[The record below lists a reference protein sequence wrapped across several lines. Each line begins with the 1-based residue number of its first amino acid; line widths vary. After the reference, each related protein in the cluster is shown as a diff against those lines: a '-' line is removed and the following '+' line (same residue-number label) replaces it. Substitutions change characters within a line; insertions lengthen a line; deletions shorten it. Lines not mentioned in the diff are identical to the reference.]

1 MKRTLLLIAAL
12 CSLSLSAVA
21 QRWVD
26 ARDLAIHGH
35 TQKCEQH
42 PYHRI
47 DHAATNLNKKLAT
60 MAEEAAGLYVT
71 FKTNSS
77 FVAASW
83 SIVPHRTRD
92 NMSMIMQRGLDLY
105 IKQDGEW
112 RFAQS
117 SRITPDPAVTE
128 YKKLLVKRLP
138 KEEKEF
144 MLYLPG
150 WSEVKSLQI
159 GIEEGATIEG
169 TPSPFRHKVVVYG
182 SSITHGACA
191 SRAGMTY
198 TAIMSRNLGID
209 FINFG
214 FAGQCMMQPEF
225 LEILQK
231 CEADAFI
238 FDTFS
243 NPSAKVIEARLANFV
258 EGMTKAHPGKPL
270 IFIQSAI
277 PLETCVDPGRRAKRD
292 LRFGTAARIMKE
304 LQKQYKD
311 IYLLDVKDVIGK
323 DGSADNTHPNDLGF
337 SRFVDTYQPKIAK
350 ILKKY
355 NIK

>member
-1 MKRTLLLIAAL
+1 MKRVLIALAL
-12 CSLSLSAVA
+12 IGFVSSASA
-21 QRWVD
+21 EKWVD

-60 MAEEAAGLYVT
+60 MAEEAAGLYVS

-77 FVAASW
+77 FIAASW

-92 NMSMIMQRGLDLY
+92 NMSMIIQRGLDLY

-112 RFAQS
+112 RYAQS
-117 SRITPDPAVTE
+117 SRITPDPAVTS

-138 KEEKEF
+138 KEEKVF

-258 EGMTKAHPGKPL
+258 EGITKAHPGKPL

-277 PLETCVDPGRRAKRD
+277 PLETCVDPGKRAKRE

-350 ILKKY
+350 ILRKY
-355 NIK
+355 GIK

>member
-1 MKRTLLLIAAL
+1 MKRVLIALAL
-12 CSLSLSAVA
+12 IGFVSSASA
-21 QRWVD
+21 EKWVD

-60 MAEEAAGLYVT
+60 MAEEAAGLYVS

-92 NMSMIMQRGLDLY
+92 NMSMIIQRGLDLY

-112 RFAQS
+112 RYAQS
-117 SRITPDPAVTE
+117 SRITPDPAVTS

-258 EGMTKAHPGKPL
+258 EGITKAHPGKPL

-277 PLETCVDPGRRAKRD
+277 PLETCVDPGKRAKRE

-350 ILKKY
+350 ILRKY
-355 NIK
+355 GIK

>member
-1 MKRTLLLIAAL
+1 MKRVLIALAL
-12 CSLSLSAVA
+12 IGFVSSASA
-21 QRWVD
+21 EKWVD

-60 MAEEAAGLYVT
+60 MAEEAAGLYVS

-77 FVAASW
+77 FIAASW

-92 NMSMIMQRGLDLY
+92 NMPMIMQRGLDLY

-112 RFAQS
+112 RYAQS
-117 SRITPDPAVTE
+117 SRITPDPAVTS

-258 EGMTKAHPGKPL
+258 EGITKAHPGKPL

-277 PLETCVDPGRRAKRD
+277 PLETCVDPGRRAKRE

-350 ILKKY
+350 ILRKY
-355 NIK
+355 GIK

>member
-1 MKRTLLLIAAL
+1 MKRVLIALAL
-12 CSLSLSAVA
+12 IGFVSSASA
-21 QRWVD
+21 EKWVD

-77 FVAASW
+77 FIAASW

-92 NMSMIMQRGLDLY
+92 NMSMIIQRGLDLY

-112 RFAQS
+112 RYAQS
-117 SRITPDPAVTE
+117 SRITPDPAVTS

-258 EGMTKAHPGKPL
+258 EGITKAHPDKPL

-277 PLETCVDPGRRAKRD
+277 PLETCVDPGKRAKRE

-355 NIK
+355 GIK

>member
-1 MKRTLLLIAAL
+1 MKRVLIALAL
-12 CSLSLSAVA
+12 IGFVSSASA
-21 QRWVD
+21 EKWVD

-77 FVAASW
+77 FIAASW
-83 SIVPHRTRD
+83 SIVPHKTRD
-92 NMSMIMQRGLDLY
+92 NMSMIIQRGLDLY

-112 RFAQS
+112 RYAQS
-117 SRITPDPAVTE
+117 SRITPDPAVTS

-258 EGMTKAHPGKPL
+258 EGITKAHPGKPL

-277 PLETCVDPGRRAKRD
+277 PLETCVDPGKRAKRE
-292 LRFGTAARIMKE
+292 LRFATAARIMKE

-355 NIK
+355 GIK

>member
-1 MKRTLLLIAAL
+1 MKRTLLFIAVL

-77 FVAASW
+77 NISASW
-83 SIVPHRTRD
+83 SIVPHRMRD
-92 NMSMIMQRGLDLY
+92 NMPIIIQRGLDLY
-105 IKQDGEW
+105 TKIDGEW
-112 RFAQS
+112 RYVQS
-117 SRITPDPAVTE
+117 SRITPDAAVTS

-159 GIEEGATIEG
+159 GIDEDASIEG
-169 TPSPFRHKVVVYG
+169 IPSPFRHKVVVYG
-182 SSITHGACA
+182 SSITHGASA

-225 LEILQK
+225 LDILQK
-231 CEADAFI
+231 CEADAFL

-243 NPSAKVIEARLANFV
+243 NPSAKVIEARLPKFV
-258 EGMTKAHPGKPL
+258 EGLVKAHPGKPL
-270 IFIQSAI
+270 IFMQSAI
-277 PLETCVDPGRRAKRD
+277 PLETCVDPGRRAKRKF
-292 LRFGTAARIMKE
+292 RFDTAARIMKG

-311 IYLLDVKDVIGK
+311 VYFLDVPNVTGK
-323 DGSADNTHPNDLGF
+323 DGSGDNTHPNDLGF
-337 SRFVDTYQPKIAK
+337 HRFVNAYQPKIAK

-355 NIK
+355 KIK

>member
-1 MKRTLLLIAAL
+1 MKRVLIALAL
-12 CSLSLSAVA
+12 IGFVSSASA
-21 QRWVD
+21 EKWVD

-92 NMSMIMQRGLDLY
+92 NMSMIIQRGLDLY

-112 RFAQS
+112 RYAQS
-117 SRITPDPAVTE
+117 SRITPDPAVTS

-191 SRAGMTY
+191 PRAGMTY
-198 TAIMSRNLGID
+198 IAIMSRNLGID

-258 EGMTKAHPGKPL
+258 EGITKAHPGKPL

-277 PLETCVDPGRRAKRD
+277 PLETCVDPGKRAKRE

-337 SRFVDTYQPKIAK
+337 SRLVDTYQPKIAK
-350 ILKKY
+350 ILRKY
-355 NIK
+355 GIK

>member
-1 MKRTLLLIAAL
+1 MKRVLIALAL
-12 CSLSLSAVA
+12 IGFVSSASA
-21 QRWVD
+21 EKWVD

-77 FVAASW
+77 FIAASW

-92 NMSMIMQRGLDLY
+92 NMSMIIQRGLDLY

-112 RFAQS
+112 RYAQS
-117 SRITPDPAVTE
+117 SRITPDPAVTS

-138 KEEKEF
+138 KEEKVF

-258 EGMTKAHPGKPL
+258 EGITKAHPGKPL

-277 PLETCVDPGRRAKRD
+277 PLETCVDPGKRAKRE

-337 SRFVDTYQPKIAK
+337 SRLVDTYQPKIAK
-350 ILKKY
+350 ILRKY
-355 NIK
+355 GIK

>member
-1 MKRTLLLIAAL
+1 MKRVLVALALIGFV
-12 CSLSLSAVA
+12 SSASA
-21 QRWVD
+21 EKWVD

-60 MAEEAAGLYVT
+60 MAEEAAGLYVS

-77 FVAASW
+77 FIAASW
-83 SIVPHRTRD
+83 SIVPHRTRN
-92 NMSMIMQRGLDLY
+92 NMSMIIQRGLDLY

-112 RFAQS
+112 RYAQS
-117 SRITPDPAVTE
+117 SRITPDPAVTS

-258 EGMTKAHPGKPL
+258 EGITKAHPGKPL

-277 PLETCVDPGRRAKRD
+277 PLETCVDPGKRAKRE
-292 LRFGTAARIMKE
+292 LRFATAARIMKE

-350 ILKKY
+350 ILRKY
-355 NIK
+355 GIK

>member
-1 MKRTLLLIAAL
+1 MKRVLVALALIGFV
-12 CSLSLSAVA
+12 SSASA
-21 QRWVD
+21 EKWVD

-60 MAEEAAGLYVT
+60 MAEEAAGLYVS

-77 FVAASW
+77 FIAASW

-92 NMSMIMQRGLDLY
+92 NMPMIMQRGLDLY

-112 RFAQS
+112 RYAQS
-117 SRITPDPAVTE
+117 SRITPDPAVTS

-243 NPSAKVIEARLANFV
+243 NPSAKDIEARLANFV
-258 EGMTKAHPGKPL
+258 EGITKAHPGKPL

-277 PLETCVDPGRRAKRD
+277 PLETCVDPGRRAKRE

-350 ILKKY
+350 ILRKY
-355 NIK
+355 GIK

>member
-1 MKRTLLLIAAL
+1 MKRVLIALAL
-12 CSLSLSAVA
+12 IGFVSSASA
-21 QRWVD
+21 EKWVD

-92 NMSMIMQRGLDLY
+92 NMPMIMQRGLDLY

-112 RFAQS
+112 RYAQS
-117 SRITPDPAVTE
+117 SRITPDPTVTS

-169 TPSPFRHKVVVYG
+169 TPSPFRHKVIVYG
-182 SSITHGACA
+182 SSITHGAAA

-258 EGMTKAHPGKPL
+258 EGITKAHPGKPL
-270 IFIQSAI
+270 IFVQSAI
-277 PLETCVDPGRRAKRD
+277 PLETCVDPGRRAKRE

-311 IYLLDVKDVIGK
+311 IYLLDEKDVIGK

-355 NIK
+355 GIK

>member
-1 MKRTLLLIAAL
+1 MKRVLIALAL
-12 CSLSLSAVA
+12 IGFVSSASA
-21 QRWVD
+21 EKWVD

-77 FVAASW
+77 FIAASW
-83 SIVPHRTRD
+83 SIVPHKTRD
-92 NMSMIMQRGLDLY
+92 NMSMIIQRGLDLY

-112 RFAQS
+112 RYAQS
-117 SRITPDPAVTE
+117 SRITPDPAVTS

-258 EGMTKAHPGKPL
+258 EGITKAHPGKPL

-277 PLETCVDPGRRAKRD
+277 PLETCVDPGKRAKRE

-350 ILKKY
+350 ILRKY
-355 NIK
+355 GIK

>member
-1 MKRTLLLIAAL
+1 MKRVLLALALIGFV
-12 CSLSLSAVA
+12 SSASA
-21 QRWVD
+21 EKWVD

-60 MAEEAAGLYVT
+60 MAEEAAGLYVS

-92 NMSMIMQRGLDLY
+92 NMPMIMQRGLDLY

-112 RFAQS
+112 RYAQS
-117 SRITPDPAVTE
+117 SRITPDPTVTS

-182 SSITHGACA
+182 SSITHGAAA

-258 EGMTKAHPGKPL
+258 EGITKAHPGKPL

-277 PLETCVDPGRRAKRD
+277 PLETCVDPGRRAKRE

-350 ILKKY
+350 ILRKY
-355 NIK
+355 GIK

>member
-1 MKRTLLLIAAL
+1 MKRVLIALAL
-12 CSLSLSAVA
+12 IGFVSSASA
-21 QRWVD
+21 EKWVD

-60 MAEEAAGLYVT
+60 MAEEAAGLYVS

-77 FVAASW
+77 FIAASW

-92 NMSMIMQRGLDLY
+92 NMSMIIQRGLDLY

-112 RFAQS
+112 RYAQS
-117 SRITPDPAVTE
+117 SRITPDPAVTS

-258 EGMTKAHPGKPL
+258 EGITKAHPGKPL

-277 PLETCVDPGRRAKRD
+277 PLETCVDPGKRAKRE

-350 ILKKY
+350 ILRKY
-355 NIK
+355 GIK

>member
-1 MKRTLLLIAAL
+1 MKRVLIALAL
-12 CSLSLSAVA
+12 IGFVSSASA
-21 QRWVD
+21 EKWVD

-35 TQKCEQH
+35 TQKSEQH

-60 MAEEAAGLYVT
+60 MAEEAAGLYVS

-92 NMSMIMQRGLDLY
+92 NMSMIIQRGLDLY

-112 RFAQS
+112 RYAQS
-117 SRITPDPAVTE
+117 SRITPDPAVTS

-258 EGMTKAHPGKPL
+258 EGITKAHPGKPL

-277 PLETCVDPGRRAKRD
+277 PLETCVDPGKRAKRE

-350 ILKKY
+350 ILRKY
-355 NIK
+355 GIK

>member
-1 MKRTLLLIAAL
+1 MKKLLLIVAL
-12 CSLSLSAVA
+12 LCFVASTSA
-21 QRWVD
+21 QKWVD
-26 ARDLAIHGH
+26 ARELAIHGH

-77 FVAASW
+77 NISASW
-83 SIVPHRTRD
+83 SVVPHRMRD
-92 NMSMIMQRGLDLY
+92 NMPIIMQRGLDLY
-105 IKQDGEW
+105 TKIDGEW
-112 RFAQS
+112 HYVQA
-117 SRITPDPAVTE
+117 SRIPCDPAITS
-128 YKKLLVKRLP
+128 YNKLLAKRLP

-150 WSEVKSLQI
+150 WCEMKSLQI
-159 GIEEGATIEG
+159 GIDEDASIEG
-169 TPSPFRHKVVVYG
+169 IPSPFRHKVIVYG
-182 SSITHGACA
+182 SSITHGASA

-209 FINFG
+209 FVNFG

-225 LEILQK
+225 LEILK
-231 CEADAFI
+231 SCEADALL

-243 NPSAKVIEARLANFV
+243 NPSAKVIEARLPKFV
-258 EGMTKAHPGKPL
+258 EGLVKAHPGKPL
-270 IFIQSAI
+270 IFMQSAI
-277 PLETCVDPGRRAKRD
+277 PLETCVDPGKRAKRK
-292 LRFGTAARIMKE
+292 LRFDTAARIMKE

-311 IYLLDVKDVIGK
+311 VYFLDVPNVTGK
-323 DGSADNTHPNDLGF
+323 DGSVDNTHPNDLGF
-337 SRFVDTYQPKIAK
+337 HRFVNAYQPKIAK

-355 NIK
+355 KIK

>member
-1 MKRTLLLIAAL
+1 MKRIILVLTLLG
-12 CSLSLSAVA
+12 CVVSASA
-21 QRWVD
+21 EKWVD

-60 MAEEAAGLYVT
+60 MAEEAAGLYVS

-77 FVAASW
+77 FIAASW

-112 RFAQS
+112 RYAQS
-117 SRITPDPAVTE
+117 SRITPDPAVTS

-214 FAGQCMMQPEF
+214 FAG
-225 LEILQK
+225 
-231 CEADAFI
+231 
-238 FDTFS
+238 
-243 NPSAKVIEARLANFV
+243 
-258 EGMTKAHPGKPL
+258 
-270 IFIQSAI
+270 
-277 PLETCVDPGRRAKRD
+277 
-292 LRFGTAARIMKE
+292 
-304 LQKQYKD
+304 
-311 IYLLDVKDVIGK
+311 
-323 DGSADNTHPNDLGF
+323 
-337 SRFVDTYQPKIAK
+337 
-350 ILKKY
+350 
-355 NIK
+355 

>member
-1 MKRTLLLIAAL
+1 MKRVLIALAL
-12 CSLSLSAVA
+12 IGFVSSASA
-21 QRWVD
+21 EKWVD

-77 FVAASW
+77 FIAASW

-92 NMSMIMQRGLDLY
+92 NMSMIIQRGLDLY

-112 RFAQS
+112 RYAQS
-117 SRITPDPAVTE
+117 SRITPDPAVTS

-258 EGMTKAHPGKPL
+258 EGITKAHPGKPL

-277 PLETCVDPGRRAKRD
+277 PLETCVDPGKRAKRE

-337 SRFVDTYQPKIAK
+337 SRLVDTYQPKIAK
-350 ILKKY
+350 ILRKY
-355 NIK
+355 GIK

>member
-1 MKRTLLLIAAL
+1 MKRVLIALAL
-12 CSLSLSAVA
+12 IGFVSSASA
-21 QRWVD
+21 EKWVD

-92 NMSMIMQRGLDLY
+92 NMSMIIQRGLDLY

-112 RFAQS
+112 RYAQS
-117 SRITPDPAVTE
+117 SRIIPDPAVTS

-258 EGMTKAHPGKPL
+258 EGITKAHPGKPL

-277 PLETCVDPGRRAKRD
+277 PLETCVDPGRRAKRE

-350 ILKKY
+350 ILRKY
-355 NIK
+355 GIK

>member
-12 CSLSLSAVA
+12 CSLSLSAVV

-112 RFAQS
+112 RYTQA

-128 YKKLLVKRLP
+128 YNRLLVKRLP

-169 TPSPFRHKVVVYG
+169 TPSPFRHKVVVHG
-182 SSITHGACA
+182 SSITHGASA
-191 SRAGMTY
+191 SRSGLTY
-198 TAIMSRNLGID
+198 PALLSRNLGLN
-209 FINFG
+209 FVNFG
-214 FAGQCMMQPEF
+214 WSGLCKMQPEF
-225 LEILQK
+225 LEILK
-231 CEADAFI
+231 GCEADAFL
-238 FDTFS
+238 FDAFS
-243 NPSAKVIEARLANFV
+243 NPNEQQIKERTAWFV
-258 EGMTKAHPGKPL
+258 AEMVKAHPGKPL
-270 IFIQSAI
+270 IFLQSPI
-277 PLETCVDPGRRAKRD
+277 DLESYFDTERYTRRVSHVN
-292 LRFGTAARIMKE
+292 TASKIMKS
-304 LQKQYKD
+304 LAKQYKD
-311 IYLLDVKDVIGK
+311 VYFLEVPNVLGEN
-323 DGSADNTHPNDLGF
+323 GTTDNSHPTDLGF
-337 SRFVDTYQPKIAK
+337 HRFVTTYQPKIAK

-355 NIK
+355 GIK

>member
-1 MKRTLLLIAAL
+1 MKRVLIALAL
-12 CSLSLSAVA
+12 IGFVSSASA
-21 QRWVD
+21 EKWVD

-60 MAEEAAGLYVT
+60 MAEEAAGLYVS

-92 NMSMIMQRGLDLY
+92 NMPMIMQRGLDLY

-112 RFAQS
+112 RYAQS
-117 SRITPDPAVTE
+117 SRITPDPAVTS

-182 SSITHGACA
+182 SSITHGAAA

-258 EGMTKAHPGKPL
+258 EGITKAHPGKPL
-270 IFIQSAI
+270 IFVQSAI
-277 PLETCVDPGRRAKRD
+277 PLETCVDPGRRAKRE

-311 IYLLDVKDVIGK
+311 IYLLDEKDVIGK

-355 NIK
+355 GIK

>member
-1 MKRTLLLIAAL
+1 MKRIILVLTLLG
-12 CSLSLSAVA
+12 CVVSASA
-21 QRWVD
+21 EKWVD

-60 MAEEAAGLYVT
+60 MAEEAAGLYVS

-77 FVAASW
+77 FIAASW

-112 RFAQS
+112 RYAQS
-117 SRITPDPAVTE
+117 SRITPDPAVTS

-258 EGMTKAHPGKPL
+258 EGITKAHPGKPL

-277 PLETCVDPGRRAKRD
+277 PLETCVDPGRRAKRE

-311 IYLLDVKDVIGK
+311 IYLLDEKDVIGK

-337 SRFVDTYQPKIAK
+337 SRLVDTYQPKIAK
-350 ILKKY
+350 ILRKY
-355 NIK
+355 GIK

>member
-1 MKRTLLLIAAL
+1 MKRVLIALAL
-12 CSLSLSAVA
+12 IGFVSSASA
-21 QRWVD
+21 EKWVD

-60 MAEEAAGLYVT
+60 MAEEAAGLYVS

-77 FVAASW
+77 FIAASW

-92 NMSMIMQRGLDLY
+92 NMSMIMQRGLDIY

-112 RFAQS
+112 RYAQS
-117 SRITPDPAVTE
+117 SRITPDPAVTS

-258 EGMTKAHPGKPL
+258 EGITKAHPGKPL

-277 PLETCVDPGRRAKRD
+277 PLETCVDPGKRAKRE

-337 SRFVDTYQPKIAK
+337 SRLVDTYQPKIAK
-350 ILKKY
+350 ILRKY
-355 NIK
+355 GIK

>member
-1 MKRTLLLIAAL
+1 MKRVLIALAL
-12 CSLSLSAVA
+12 IGFVSSASA
-21 QRWVD
+21 EKWVD

-60 MAEEAAGLYVT
+60 MAEEAAGLYVS

-77 FVAASW
+77 FIAASW
-83 SIVPHRTRD
+83 SIVPHKTRD
-92 NMSMIMQRGLDLY
+92 NMSMIIQRGLDLY

-112 RFAQS
+112 RYAQS
-117 SRITPDPAVTE
+117 SRITPDPAVTS

-258 EGMTKAHPGKPL
+258 EGITKAHPGKPL

-277 PLETCVDPGRRAKRD
+277 PLETCVDPGKRAKRE

-350 ILKKY
+350 ILRKY
-355 NIK
+355 GIK

>member
-1 MKRTLLLIAAL
+1 
-12 CSLSLSAVA
+12 
-21 QRWVD
+21 
-26 ARDLAIHGH
+26 
-35 TQKCEQH
+35 
-42 PYHRI
+42 
-47 DHAATNLNKKLAT
+47 
-60 MAEEAAGLYVT
+60 
-71 FKTNSS
+71 
-77 FVAASW
+77 
-83 SIVPHRTRD
+83 
-92 NMSMIMQRGLDLY
+92 
-105 IKQDGEW
+105 
-112 RFAQS
+112 
-117 SRITPDPAVTE
+117 
-128 YKKLLVKRLP
+128 
-138 KEEKEF
+138 

-258 EGMTKAHPGKPL
+258 EGITKAHPGKPL

-277 PLETCVDPGRRAKRD
+277 PLETCVDPGKRAKRE

-350 ILKKY
+350 ILRKY
-355 NIK
+355 GIK

>member
-1 MKRTLLLIAAL
+1 MKRVLIALAL
-12 CSLSLSAVA
+12 IGFVSSASA
-21 QRWVD
+21 EKWVD

-77 FVAASW
+77 FIAASW
-83 SIVPHRTRD
+83 SIVPHKTRD
-92 NMSMIMQRGLDLY
+92 NMSMIIQRGLDLY

-112 RFAQS
+112 RYAQS
-117 SRITPDPAVTE
+117 SRITPEPAVTS

-258 EGMTKAHPGKPL
+258 EGITKAHPGKPL

-277 PLETCVDPGRRAKRD
+277 PLETCVDPGKRAKRE

-304 LQKQYKD
+304 LQKQHKD

-350 ILKKY
+350 ILRKY
-355 NIK
+355 GIK

>member
-1 MKRTLLLIAAL
+1 MKRVLIALAL
-12 CSLSLSAVA
+12 IGFVSSASA
-21 QRWVD
+21 EKWVD

-47 DHAATNLNKKLAT
+47 DHAATDLNKKLAT

-77 FVAASW
+77 FIAASW
-83 SIVPHRTRD
+83 SIVPHITRD
-92 NMSMIMQRGLDLY
+92 NMSMIIQRGLDLY

-112 RFAQS
+112 RYVQS
-117 SRITPDPAVTE
+117 SRITPDPAVTS

-258 EGMTKAHPGKPL
+258 EGITKAHPGKPL

-277 PLETCVDPGRRAKRD
+277 PLETCVDPGKRAKRE

-350 ILKKY
+350 ILRKY
-355 NIK
+355 GIK

>member
-1 MKRTLLLIAAL
+1 MKKLLLIVAL
-12 CSLSLSAVA
+12 LCFVASTSA
-21 QRWVD
+21 QKWVD
-26 ARDLAIHGH
+26 ARELAIHGH

-77 FVAASW
+77 NISVSW
-83 SIVPHRTRD
+83 SVVPHRMRD
-92 NMSMIMQRGLDLY
+92 NMPIIMQRGLDLY
-105 IKQDGEW
+105 TKIDGEW
-112 RFAQS
+112 RYVQA
-117 SRITPDPAVTE
+117 SRIPCDPAITS
-128 YKKLLVKRLP
+128 YNKLLAKRLP

-159 GIEEGATIEG
+159 GIDEDASIEG
-169 TPSPFRHKVVVYG
+169 IPSPFRHKVIVYG
-182 SSITHGACA
+182 SSITHGASA

-209 FINFG
+209 FVNFG

-231 CEADAFI
+231 CEADAFL

-243 NPSAKVIEARLANFV
+243 NPSAKVIEARLPKFV
-258 EGMTKAHPGKPL
+258 EGMVKAHPGKPL
-270 IFIQSAI
+270 IFMQSAI
-277 PLETCVDPGRRAKRD
+277 PLETCVDPGKRAKRK
-292 LRFGTAARIMKE
+292 LRFDTASRIMKE

-311 IYLLDVKDVIGK
+311 VYFLDVPNVTGK
-323 DGSADNTHPNDLGF
+323 DGSVDNTHPNDLGF
-337 SRFVDTYQPKIAK
+337 HRFVNAYQPKIAK

-355 NIK
+355 KIK